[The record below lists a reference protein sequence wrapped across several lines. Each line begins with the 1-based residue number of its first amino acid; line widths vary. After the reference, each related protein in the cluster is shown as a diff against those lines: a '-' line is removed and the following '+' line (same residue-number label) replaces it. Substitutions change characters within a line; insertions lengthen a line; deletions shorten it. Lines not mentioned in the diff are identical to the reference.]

1 MARVTVE
8 DCLDKVPS
16 RFALVVVAAK
26 RTRQLLKGSDRR
38 VRSKNREAVTAL
50 REIAG
55 DAVRVKQN
63 VQELIEKTVEPAGRN
78 FPRA

>member
-8 DCLDKVPS
+8 DCLEKVPS

-50 REIAG
+50 REIAVG
-55 DAVRVKQN
+55 AVTVTQN
-63 VQELIEKTVEPAGRN
+63 VQELIEKTVEPAIRH
-78 FPRA
+78 PRH